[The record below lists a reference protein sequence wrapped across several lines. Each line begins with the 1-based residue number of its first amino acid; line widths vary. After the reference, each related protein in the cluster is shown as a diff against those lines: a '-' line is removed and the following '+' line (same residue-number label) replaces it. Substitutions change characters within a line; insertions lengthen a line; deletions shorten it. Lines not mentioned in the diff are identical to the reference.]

1 MQKTNTILMCIDLVL
16 TRIKA
21 IKKKCSVKKLQ
32 SDMTCSIQ

>member
-21 IKKKCSVKKLQ
+21 IKKEMYCEK
-32 SDMTCSIQ
+32 IAE